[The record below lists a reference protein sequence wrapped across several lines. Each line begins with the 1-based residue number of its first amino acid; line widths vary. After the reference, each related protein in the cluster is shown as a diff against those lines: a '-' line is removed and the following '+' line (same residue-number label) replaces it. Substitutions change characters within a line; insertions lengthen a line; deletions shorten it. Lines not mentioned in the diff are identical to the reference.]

1 MKIFLKSSDKR
12 PNRWLN
18 PGTSQGG
25 FSMMEVLIT
34 MLIVSV
40 GLLGVSR
47 LLARAHLAEM
57 ESYQRVQALILL
69 TDIVDRLKIN
79 TASVSCFAFT
89 TGTIATTTPEV
100 GTPYIGATGPDS
112 MVLPTSCVASVAAYN
127 TQAIETI
134 TALDSL
140 LKGAAETSAGG
151 VQAGAMIGARGCISY
166 NSSSELLD
174 SLGLAISGTGE
185 YTVTVA
191 WQGLSDTFAPTIDC
205 GNDLYGNE
213 SRRRVV
219 SNTLRLANLN

>member
-1 MKIFLKSSDKR
+1 MKSFFKSSDKR
-12 PNRWLN
+12 SNRWLN
-18 PGTSQGG
+18 RRANQGG

-79 TASVSCFAFT
+79 SVAVSCFAFT
-89 TGTIATTTPEV
+89 TGTTASTTPEV
-100 GTPYIGATGPDS
+100 GTPYIGAVGPDS
-112 MVLPTSCVASVAAYN
+112 MALPTSCTASVAAYN
-127 TQAIETI
+127 TQAIDTI
-134 TALDSL
+134 NALDSL
-140 LKGAAETSAGG
+140 LKGAAESSGG

-166 NSSSELLD
+166 DSSSELLD
-174 SLGLAISGTGE
+174 GLGVAISGTGE

-191 WQGLSDTFAPTIDC
+191 WQGLSDTFAPTLNC
-205 GNDLYGNE
+205 GNDLYGDE
-213 SRRRVV
+213 KRRRVV
-219 SNTLRLANLN
+219 SNTLRLANLD

>member
-1 MKIFLKSSDKR
+1 MMKIFLKSSHKR

-18 PGTSQGG
+18 RGSGQGG

-79 TASVSCFAFT
+79 SAAVSCFAFT
-89 TGTIATTTPEV
+89 TGTSESTTPPV
-100 GTPYIGATGPDS
+100 GTPYIGAVGPDS
-112 MVLPTSCVASVAAYN
+112 MVLPTSCTASVSAYN
-127 TQAIETI
+127 TQAINTI
-134 TALDSL
+134 TALNTL
-140 LKGAAETSAGG
+140 LQGAAETSAG
-151 VQAGAMIGARGCISY
+151 VQAGAMIGARGCVSY
-166 NSSSELLD
+166 DSDSELLD
-174 SLGLAISGTGE
+174 GLGLAISGTGE

-205 GNDLYGNE
+205 GNDLYGDE
-213 SRRRVV
+213 KRRRVV
-219 SNTLRLANLN
+219 SNTLRLANLD